1 VRGIRFCYIGR
12 RRFGM
17 SIGRSAALTE
27 NRVSHAHL
35 PPESSEA
42 KAIILRELEKIL
54 ESPPFRSSSRRKEFL
69 SYVVHRSLEGHHELL
84 KERTIGTEVFHRDAD
99 YATGDDPV
107 VRVQAGE
114 VRRRLEQ
121 YYYTAPPDVPV
132 RIEIPIGSYHT
143 EFHWNT
149 QPGVPKEA
157 HAEHAVEPSSHPV
170 TPAFPNRRIWLLIV
184 AAAGFALGI
193 AVFGLSLR
201 HHRPPQSPLDLFW
214 APVFKTSEPVIIC
227 LAKPVVY
234 RPSVEMYQRYTRA
247 HPGTF
252 ETEPERDNEILPLK
266 PNEKLTWGD
275 MMVYPGYGVA
285 SGDAYAAVQ
294 ISNLL
299 LRMGKPSQVR
309 IGKSYSF
316 EDLRTSPAVV
326 LGAFNNKWTMQMTS
340 NLHFALQ
347 FDAGIR
353 EQIPSGRVWESQFNS
368 HGEYTADYGVVSR
381 LLDSKTGQFLVS
393 AGGVGSPGTQAAG
406 EVISNLQYLEEALRT
421 APADWN
427 KKNFQLVVQTNVID
441 SIPGPPQVVASYFW

>member
-1 VRGIRFCYIGR
+1 
-12 RRFGM
+12 M
-17 SIGRSAALTE
+17 SMERSAALTE
-27 NRVSHAHL
+27 HRAPHARL
-35 PPESSEA
+35 SPESSEA

-69 SYVVHRSLEGHHELL
+69 SYVVHHSLEGHHELL

-132 RIEIPIGSYHT
+132 RIEIPIGSYHP

-149 QPGVPKEA
+149 QPAPPKEA
-157 HAEHAVEPSSHPV
+157 PVEHAIEPNS
-170 TPAFPNRRIWLLIV
+170 PAVGPTFARRRIWPWMV
-184 AAAGFALGI
+184 AAAALGFALGI
-193 AVFGLSLR
+193 AVISLGLR
-201 HHRPPQSPLDLFW
+201 HHNSPQSSLDLFW

-234 RPSVEMYQRYTRA
+234 RPSVEMYQRYARA

-252 ETEPERDNEILPLK
+252 ETEPERDNEVLPLN
-266 PNEKLTWGD
+266 PNEKLSWGD

-353 EQIPSGRVWESQFNS
+353 EQTPSGRVWESQFNS
-368 HGEYTADYGVVSR
+368 HGEYTADYGVISR

-406 EVISNLQYLEEALRT
+406 EVISNLQYLEEALRA

-441 SIPGPPQVVASYFW
+441 SIPGPPHVVASYFW

>member
-1 VRGIRFCYIGR
+1 M
-12 RRFGM
+12 GM
-17 SIGRSAALTE
+17 ERSAALTE
-27 NRVSHAHL
+27 SPASHTHL

-69 SYVVHRSLEGHHELL
+69 SYVVRHSLEGHHELL
-84 KERTIGTEVFHRDAD
+84 KERTIGTEVFHRNAD

-107 VRVQAGE
+107 VRVQAGD

-132 RIEIPIGSYHT
+132 RIEIPLGSYHP

-149 QPGVPKEA
+149 QPAPTKVLT
-157 HAEHAVEPSSHPV
+157 VEQAIEPNPHPVAPSSPG
-170 TPAFPNRRIWLLIV
+170 RRILPWMI
-184 AAAGFALGI
+184 AAAAMGFALGI
-193 AVFGLSLR
+193 AVFALSQR
-201 HHRPPQSPLDLFW
+201 HHKSPQTLMDLFW
-214 APVFKTSEPVIIC
+214 APIFKTSEPVIIC

-234 RPSVEMYQRYTRA
+234 RPSVEMYERYAKT

-252 ETEPERDNEILPLK
+252 ETEPERDNEVLPLD
-266 PNEKLTWGD
+266 PDAKLTWGD

-393 AGGVGSPGTQAAG
+393 AAGIGSPGTQAAG
-406 EVISNLQYLEEALRT
+406 EVISNLQYLQEALQS
-421 APADWN
+421 APADWSR
-427 KKNFQLVVQTNVID
+427 KNFQLVVQTNVID
-441 SIPGPPQVVASYFW
+441 SIPGPPHVVASYFW

>member
-1 VRGIRFCYIGR
+1 
-12 RRFGM
+12 M
-17 SIGRSAALTE
+17 ERSAALTE
-27 NRVSHAHL
+27 NGTSQAHL
-35 PPESSEA
+35 PLESSEA
-42 KAIILRELEKIL
+42 KTIILRELEKIL
-54 ESPPFRSSSRRKEFL
+54 ESPPFRSSSRRKDFL
-69 SYVVHRSLEGHHELL
+69 SYVVHHSLEGHHDLL

-132 RIEIPIGSYHT
+132 RIEIPIGSYHP
-143 EFHWNT
+143 EFHWNK
-149 QPGVPKEA
+149 QPDLPKEA
-157 HAEHAVEPSSHPV
+157 PADHPTEPDSHAVAPI
-170 TPAFPNRRIWLLIV
+170 PAGRRIWLWMV
-184 AAAGFALGI
+184 AAAGLGFALGI
-193 AVFGLSLR
+193 VVFGLSLR
-201 HHRPPQSPLDLFW
+201 HHKPPQSILDLFW
-214 APVFKTSEPVIIC
+214 APVFKTSEPVMIC

-234 RPSVEMYQRYTRA
+234 RPSVEMYERYART

-252 ETEPERDNEILPLK
+252 ETEPERDNEVLPLN
-266 PNEKLTWGD
+266 PNEKLAWGD

-299 LRMGKPSQVR
+299 LRMDKPSQVR

-326 LGAFNNKWTMQMTS
+326 LGAFNNRWTMQMTS
-340 NLHFALQ
+340 NLHFTLQ

-353 EQIPSGRVWESQFNS
+353 EQIASGRVWESQFNS

-393 AGGVGSPGTQAAG
+393 AAGIGSPGTQAAG
-406 EVISNLQYLEEALRT
+406 EVISNPEYLEEALRA
-421 APADWN
+421 APANWN
-427 KKNFQLVVQTNVID
+427 KENFQLVVQTNVIE
-441 SIPGPPQVVASYFW
+441 SIPGPPHVVASYFW

>member
-1 VRGIRFCYIGR
+1 
-12 RRFGM
+12 M
-17 SIGRSAALTE
+17 ERSAALTE
-27 NRVSHAHL
+27 NRASHARL
-35 PPESSEA
+35 PPQSSEA

-69 SYVVHRSLEGHHELL
+69 SYVVQHSLEGHHELL

-121 YYYTAPPDVPV
+121 YYYTAPDVPV
-132 RIEIPIGSYHT
+132 RIEIPIGSYHP
-143 EFHWNT
+143 EFHWRT
-149 QPGVPKEA
+149 QPAVTKEPQA
-157 HAEHAVEPSSHPV
+157 DHVIEPNPHPV
-170 TPAFPNRRIWLLIV
+170 PAGSAGRRIWLWVV
-184 AAAGFALGI
+184 AAAGLGFALGI
-193 AVFGLSLR
+193 AVLGLSLR
-201 HHRPPQSPLDLFW
+201 HHKAPQSLLDFFW

-234 RPSVEMYQRYTRA
+234 RPTVEMYQRYARL

-252 ETEPERDNEILPLK
+252 ETEPERDNEVLPLN
-266 PNEKLTWGD
+266 PNDRLTWGE

-285 SGDAYAAVQ
+285 SGDAYAAVR

-299 LRMGKPSQVR
+299 LQMGKPSQVR

-347 FDAGIR
+347 FDAGIK

-393 AGGVGSPGTQAAG
+393 AGGIGSPGTQAAG
-406 EVISNLQYLEEALRT
+406 EVISNLQYLEEALQT

-441 SIPGPPQVVASYFW
+441 SIPGPPHVVASYFW

>member
-1 VRGIRFCYIGR
+1 
-12 RRFGM
+12 M
-17 SIGRSAALTE
+17 ERSAALTE
-27 NRVSHAHL
+27 NPASHPHL

-42 KAIILRELEKIL
+42 TAIILRELEKIL
-54 ESPPFRSSSRRKEFL
+54 ESPPFRGSSRRKEFL
-69 SYVVHRSLEGHHELL
+69 SYVVRHSLEGHHDLL

-121 YYYTAPPDVPV
+121 YYYTAPDVPV
-132 RIEIPIGSYHT
+132 RIEIPIGSYHP

-149 QPGVPKEA
+149 HALPKES
-157 HAEHAVEPSSHPV
+157 HAEQAIETNSHAVAQDS
-170 TPAFPNRRIWLLIV
+170 AGRRRWFWLLI
-184 AAAGFALGI
+184 AAVCLVGIVLGI
-193 AVFGLSLR
+193 AVFSPGLR
-201 HHRPPQSPLDLFW
+201 HHKPPQSLLELFW
-214 APVFKTSEPVIIC
+214 APVFKTSQPVIIC

-234 RPSVEMYQRYTRA
+234 RPSVEIYERYARS

-252 ETEPERDNEILPLK
+252 ESESERDNEVLPLN
-266 PNEKLTWGD
+266 PNAKLTWGD

-299 LRMGKPSQVR
+299 VRMGKPSQVR

-316 EDLRTSPAVV
+316 EDLIKAPAVV

-353 EQIPSGRVWESQFNS
+353 EQIPSGRVWTSQFNS
-368 HGEYTADYGVVSR
+368 RGEYTADYGVVSR

-393 AGGVGSPGTQAAG
+393 AGGIGSPGTQAAG
-406 EVISNLQYLEEALRT
+406 EVVSNPQYLEEALRT
-421 APADWN
+421 APADWD
-427 KKNFQLVVQTNVID
+427 KKDFQLVVQTNVID
-441 SIPGPPQVVASYFW
+441 SIPGPPHVVAAYFW

>member
-1 VRGIRFCYIGR
+1 
-12 RRFGM
+12 M
-17 SIGRSAALTE
+17 ERSAALTE
-27 NRVSHAHL
+27 NRASHAHL

-42 KAIILRELEKIL
+42 KAIILHELEKIL

-69 SYVVHRSLEGHHELL
+69 SYVVRHSLEGRHELL

-114 VRRRLEQ
+114 VRRRLEL

-132 RIEIPIGSYHT
+132 RIEIPIGTYHP
-143 EFHWNT
+143 EFRWNT
-149 QPGVPKEA
+149 
-157 HAEHAVEPSSHPV
+157 HAL
-170 TPAFPNRRIWLLIV
+170 PANNTVNHVIPTDTAAATREQVRRLKRPWFV
-184 AAAGFALGI
+184 AAAGLGL
-193 AVFGLSLR
+193 AVAVAAICLSLR
-201 HHRPPQSPLDLFW
+201 HDKPPPSALDLFW
-214 APVFKTSEPVIIC
+214 APVFKTSQPIIIC

-234 RPSVEMYQRYTRA
+234 RPLVEVYERYAKT

-252 ETEPERDNEILPLK
+252 ETEAERDNEVLPLS
-266 PNEKLTWGD
+266 PDEKLTWGD
-275 MMVYPGYGVA
+275 MVVYPGYGVA
-285 SGDAYAAVQ
+285 AGDVYAAVQ

-299 LRMGKPSQVR
+299 VRMGKASQVR

-347 FDAGIR
+347 FDSGIR
-353 EQIPSGRVWESQFNS
+353 EQIPSGRVWTSQFNS
-368 HGEYTADYGVVSR
+368 RGEYTADYGVVSR

-393 AGGVGSPGTQAAG
+393 AAGIGSPGTQAAG
-406 EVISNLQYLEEALRT
+406 EMVSNPQYLEEALRN
-421 APADWN
+421 APGGWD
-427 KKNFQLVVQTNVID
+427 KKNIELVVQTNVID
-441 SIPGPPQVVASYFW
+441 SIPGPPHVVGSYFW